1 MKGSKRLWKTAR
13 WTMCGTLSILLALQ
27 GVPTAALAED
37 VLSQDAPVITQEV
50 VTNDAELPADP
61 QATGDT
67 TPAPQEVAP
76 VADPAAATEDEVT
89 VEVAATANESEDVEV
104 PLDGAKEVPA
114 DPAKPADAAKP
125 LAMDGNWANGDYGP
139 DGTQA
144 TYTFTLDKASHV
156 KVEVKSNTTAN
167 VEYELTNEAGDVQ
180 HAKGKLE
187 KDKPAI
193 DANLEAGTYKLV
205 VRTDVAIPAAQM
217 PEAFGIRATRGDV
230 VTPKQEG
237 ADAVETAAE
246 PKADEKAEEAK
257 PEEAKPEET
266 KPEETKPAT
275 EETKPEETKP
285 AAEEKKAEEQ
295 KPAAADEEVKPQP
308 LTSAIPSVI
317 PKSSQT
323 AKPQATA
330 KKADTTSYD
339 MSKSM
344 MNGLGNNGLSTSSL
358 AAPAVYLYGRRLVP
372 GRDYVYSFQGN
383 FQSSCRTITVRYI
396 VRGVGR
402 YYGTKVFYYRVTRA
416 FSRLGVRAY
425 GRVAYRRHTRRYNV
439 WVSNPI
445 RYWNAAGAVR
455 YYKVGGSRR
464 LSINARNGRILVRR
478 GTARGT
484 YRIRVCVQSAGTWNT
499 MKGYRYVTCKVVVR

>member
-1 MKGSKRLWKTAR
+1 MKGSKKLWKTAR

-37 VLSQDAPVITQEV
+37 VLSQDTPVITQEEV
-50 VTNDAELPADP
+50 ANDTQEIAADP
-61 QATGDT
+61 QVAGAAAAQDT
-67 TPAPQEVAP
+67 TTAPQEVAP
-76 VADPAAATEDEVT
+76 VADPAAVTEPEVT
-89 VEVAATANESEDVEV
+89 VEVDATANENEDVEV
-104 PLDGAKEVPA
+104 ALNGAKEVPA
-114 DPAKPADAAKP
+114 DPAKP
-125 LAMDGNWANGDYGP
+125 LAMDGNWANGDYGT
-139 DGTQA
+139 DGTKA

-156 KVEVKSNTTAN
+156 KVEVKNNTTAN

-205 VRTDVAIPAAQM
+205 VRTDVAMPAAQM
-217 PEAFGIRATRGDV
+217 PEAFDIRATRGDV
-230 VTPKQEG
+230 VTQKREG

-246 PKADEKAEEAK
+246 PKADEKAEG
-257 PEEAKPEET
+257 
-266 KPEETKPAT
+266 
-275 EETKPEETKP
+275 TKP
-285 AAEEKKAEEQ
+285 AAEEQKAEEQKAEEQ
-295 KPAAADEEVKPQP
+295 KPEEQKAEEQKPTAPDEEVEEVKPEP
-308 LTSAIPSVI
+308 LASVIPSVI
-317 PKSSQT
+317 PKSEQT

-344 MNGLGNNGLSTSSL
+344 MSGLGNNGLSTSSL
-358 AAPAVYLYGRRLVP
+358 AAPAVYLYGRRLIP

-396 VRGVGR
+396 VRGIGR
-402 YYGTKVFYYRVTRA
+402 YYGTKVFYYRVTRG
-416 FSRLGVRAY
+416 FSRLSVRAY
-425 GRVAYRRHTRRYNV
+425 NRVTYRRHTRRYNV

-455 YYKVGGSRR
+455 YYKVGGSSR
-464 LSINARNGRILVRR
+464 LSINARTGKVLVRR